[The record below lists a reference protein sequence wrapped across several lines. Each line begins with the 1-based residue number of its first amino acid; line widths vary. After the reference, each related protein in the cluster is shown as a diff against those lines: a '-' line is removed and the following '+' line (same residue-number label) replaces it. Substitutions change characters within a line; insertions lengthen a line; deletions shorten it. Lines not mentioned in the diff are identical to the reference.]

1 MQGARCQIKCSV
13 VFGSKEKTQLSVFCC
28 SAHDG
33 DVKLWDSR
41 NDSAPL
47 TYLSAHLSRV
57 PWTHFGI
64 RESIQA
70 PQVHSIDWSY
80 ADPHSLV
87 TASNDC
93 TVKFHNVQGKRKD
106 WQLKKQH
113 PRKSHRDTLLFP
125 LHQRSCLEGQV
136 RLMICKK
143 KKRIKVGLIC
153 VKTYYFET
161 GSHRLVTEW

>member
-1 MQGARCQIKCSV
+1 MGLQER
-13 VFGSKEKTQLSVFCC
+13 LS
-28 SAHDG
+28 
-33 DVKLWDSR
+33 
-41 NDSAPL
+41 
-47 TYLSAHLSRV
+47 SAHLPLSSSLQG
-57 PWTHFGI
+57 TLAAFGI

-125 LHQRSCLEGQV
+125 IHQRSCLEGQV

-143 KKRIKVGLIC
+143 KNQ
-153 VKTYYFET
+153 
-161 GSHRLVTEW
+161 